1 MYQKLLIFQNVYGHF
16 EKKQFVAGMS
26 IISIFAALAI
36 HESETIDMDS
46 TAADAPAELLVGMA
60 MDCF

>member
-1 MYQKLLIFQNVYGHF
+1 
-16 EKKQFVAGMS
+16 MS

-36 HESETIDMDS
+36 HESVTIDMDS

>member
-1 MYQKLLIFQNVYGHF
+1 MFQKTFERF
-16 EKKQFVAGMS
+16 EKRQFVAGMS